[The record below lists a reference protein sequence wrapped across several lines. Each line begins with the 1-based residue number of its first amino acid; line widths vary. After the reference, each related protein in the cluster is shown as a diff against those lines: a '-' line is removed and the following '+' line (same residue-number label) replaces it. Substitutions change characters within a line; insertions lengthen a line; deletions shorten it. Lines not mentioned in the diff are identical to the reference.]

1 MVQHPASAIPF
12 EELYAALLE
21 EVKQQNVTRIRGVG
35 EQEGLEIFD
44 YTQSCQFDKKWNK
57 YNLLARGLLL
67 CPAEKRVVG
76 HTFQK
81 FFNYGEHASDLPDLP
96 FRATFK
102 MDGSL
107 GIVYH
112 WKGKWYVNTRGS
124 FTSPQ
129 AQWAT
134 KYIQQYTEKLVPG
147 TTYLAE
153 IIYPENRI
161 VVQYDFSGM
170 VLLGAYAA
178 DGLELEYEDLQVVGK
193 QTGLRVVESFPC
205 TNLEQLLALVKVFDE
220 NQEGV
225 VIRYPNGHRIKVK
238 GDKYTSLHRMI
249 AEIRPLCI
257 WEQLLLMKEE
267 DLSKI
272 PDEFA
277 KEYRKIRAILVAKEA
292 AQHVELVQ
300 LAEQYKDLSDKEV
313 GMKFV
318 EIKKVSPMGKF
329 LFDYRKGKFE
339 TDFTRIDL
347 TKQEPVTILRRSFYD
362 MFRPTA
368 NRLPGYTPSSSMNAF
383 EAEG

>member
-12 EELYAALLE
+12 EELYTALLE

-124 FTSPQ
+124 FASPQ

-134 KYIQQYTEKLVPG
+134 KYIQQYTENLVPG

-178 DGLELEYEDLQVVGK
+178 NGLELEYEDLQVVGQ

-277 KEYRKIRAILVAKEA
+277 KEYRKIRAILVEKEA
-292 AQHVELVQ
+292 AQHVELVKI
-300 LAEQYKDLSDKEV
+300 AEQYKDLSDKEV